1 MSYLD
6 PQTQQVVLNAS
17 WRFDTA
23 VTAADPGA
31 RNFKFDNATLASV
44 LNIYISSTSDN
55 RGDLNTLLA
64 ALASGQKI
72 YVQQVNDAD
81 NAVLFTVGTPVD
93 NTGWWTIPVTVDASN
108 ILPGNNQPCAFLM
121 SF

>member
-6 PQTQQVVLNAS
+6 PQTQSIVLSAT

-23 VTAADPGA
+23 ITAADPGA
-31 RNFKFDNATLASV
+31 RNFKFDNVTLASV

-55 RGDLNTLLA
+55 RGDLNTILG

-72 YVQQVNDAD
+72 YVQQTSDAD
-81 NAVLFTVGTPVD
+81 NAALFTVGVPVD

-108 ILPGNNQPCAFLM
+108 TLPVNNATCAFVM

>member
-23 VTAADPGA
+23 VNATDPGA
-31 RNFKFDNATLASV
+31 RNFKFDNVTLASV
-44 LNIYISSTSDN
+44 LNIYINSTSDN
-55 RGDLNTLLA
+55 RGDLNTILS

-81 NAVLFTVGTPVD
+81 NAALFTVGTPVD

-108 ILPGNNQPCAFLM
+108 TLMGNNQPCALVM